1 MRELSEKEILD
12 HVAQVAENGYSI
24 MENAIQQDYIKEILQ
39 ELERLEEVRPLEIW
53 ETCLAKIKRIGKI
66 A

>member
-24 MENAIQQDYIKEILQ
+24 MENAIQQDYIKEIFQ
-39 ELERLEEVRPLEIW
+39 ELERLEEARPLEIG
-53 ETCLAKIKRIGKI
+53 ETC
-66 A
+66 